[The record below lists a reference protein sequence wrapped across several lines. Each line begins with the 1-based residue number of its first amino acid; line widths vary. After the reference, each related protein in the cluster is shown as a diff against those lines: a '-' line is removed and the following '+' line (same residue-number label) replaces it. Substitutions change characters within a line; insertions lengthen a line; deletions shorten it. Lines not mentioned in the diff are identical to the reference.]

1 MAEDDEYG
9 FIDVCG
15 TTTLLVVLSF
25 LFGWSIG
32 AGAVWMWVGM
42 LILFVI
48 ALIASAVFWYQKHF
62 RKGSTSDKKSE
73 KKKGWFNFSEYA
85 GELPQLP

>member
-1 MAEDDEYG
+1 MADDDKYG

-15 TTTLLVVLSF
+15 TTTILVVISF
-25 LFGWSIG
+25 VFGWSIG
-32 AGAVWMWVGM
+32 AGATAVWVGM
-42 LILFVI
+42 LILLVI
-48 ALIASAVFWYQKHF
+48 ALIAAAVFWYRKNF
-62 RKGSTSDKKSE
+62 RKDSSDKKSE

>member
-1 MAEDDEYG
+1 MADDDKYG

-15 TTTLLVVLSF
+15 TTTILVVISF
-25 LFGWSIG
+25 VFGWSIG
-32 AGAVWMWVGM
+32 AGATAVWVGM
-42 LILFVI
+42 LILLVI
-48 ALIASAVFWYQKHF
+48 ALIAAAVFWYRKHF
-62 RKGSTSDKKSE
+62 RKDSSDKKSE